1 MATHLSSIT
10 GIGSSAKK
18 LAALLQKKAPP
29 GEKLAFINDREAALL
44 KRHGGSGKE
53 VEDTG
58 IKSYDDGEG
67 ISMGDSG
74 STSMAAGST
83 TPTSEQISGFGQDLA
98 GKGIDY
104 GGVSNE
110 PVGGGVN
117 LSEIPITAT
126 SRQTASAADVRPG
139 SIPTNIFSTPQ
150 YAGAPAAQYQA
161 AGPVGI
167 DQNAPQQ
174 DFRKSEILA
183 ENAAQPQQPAQPKTG
198 LFGDAAKTLGLTS
211 DQLGRGLGGG
221 LQTLLAAN
229 QMRQARAQGQQTKQ
243 ELMAQAA
250 PYQQQ
255 GQQLTAQ
262 ANAGTLTPANQQA
275 LQAAQAQM
283 AQQVQARGGVGAAQ
297 MQTQIAQ
304 LTNNLLQQQMNM
316 GLQLQQVGDKI
327 AQGAIQAGA
336 QADQYVNQ
344 LTASY
349 AQNIA
354 RTVFNTPYV
363 VGGSNP

>member
-1 MATHLSSIT
+1 M
-10 GIGSSAKK
+10 
-18 LAALLQKKAPP
+18 
-29 GEKLAFINDREAALL
+29 
-44 KRHGGSGKE
+44 
-53 VEDTG
+53 
-58 IKSYDDGEG
+58 
-67 ISMGDSG
+67 
-74 STSMAAGST
+74 
-83 TPTSEQISGFGQDLA
+83 
-98 GKGIDY
+98 
-104 GGVSNE
+104 
-110 PVGGGVN
+110 
-117 LSEIPITAT
+117 
-126 SRQTASAADVRPG
+126 
-139 SIPTNIFSTPQ
+139 
-150 YAGAPAAQYQA
+150 
-161 AGPVGI
+161 
-167 DQNAPQQ
+167 
-174 DFRKSEILA
+174 
-183 ENAAQPQQPAQPKTG
+183 
-198 LFGDAAKTLGLTS
+198 FGDAAKALGISS
-211 DQLGRGLGGG
+211 DALGKGIGGG
-221 LQTLLAAN
+221 LQALLAAN

-316 GLQLQQVGDKI
+316 GLQLQQIGDKI
-327 AQGAIQAGA
+327 AQGAISAGA

-354 RTVFNTPYV
+354 RTVYGTP
-363 VGGSNP
+363 GGGTTGGTA

>member
-58 IKSYDDGEG
+58 IKSYDDTEGFDLQPTNIATGEPSPTP
-67 ISMGDSG
+67 ISSEPV
-74 STSMAAGST
+74 TNVQAG
-83 TPTSEQISGFGQDLA
+83 
-98 GKGIDY
+98 
-104 GGVSNE
+104 GGVSNA
-110 PVGGGVN
+110 PV
-117 LSEIPITAT
+117 
-126 SRQTASAADVRPG
+126 SAPE
-139 SIPTNIFSTPQ
+139 
-150 YAGAPAAQYQA
+150 APAAQPSGGFDA
-161 AGPVGI
+161 ANAYL
-167 DQNAPQQ
+167 NAPSTGLPGQQ
-174 DFRKSEILA
+174 SFRQQEISA
-183 ENAAQPQQPAQPKTG
+183 ENAAYGPAAATPTGDVASTPDVTSQQPPVTKDQQAAQKTG
-198 LFGDAAKTLGLTS
+198 LFGDAAKALGISS
-211 DQLGRGLGGG
+211 DALGKGLGGG
-221 LQTLLAAN
+221 LQALLAAN
-229 QMRQARAQGQQTKQ
+229 QMRQARAQGQQAKQ
-243 ELMAQAA
+243 ETQALAA

-255 GQQLTAQ
+255 GQQLQAQ
-262 ANAGTLTPANQQA
+262 AASGTLTPANQQA

-316 GLQLQQVGDKI
+316 GLQLQQIGDKI
-327 AQGAIQAGA
+327 AQGAIQAGV

-354 RTVFNTPYV
+354 RTVYGTT
-363 VGGSNP
+363 GGSTTGGTA

>member
-58 IKSYDDGEG
+58 IKSYDDTEG
-67 ISMGDSG
+67 
-74 STSMAAGST
+74 
-83 TPTSEQISGFGQDLA
+83 FDL
-98 GKGIDY
+98 
-104 GGVSNE
+104 
-110 PVGGGVN
+110 
-117 LSEIPITAT
+117 
-126 SRQTASAADVRPG
+126 Q
-139 SIPTNIFSTPQ
+139 PTNIATGEPSPTPFSSEPVTNVQAGGGDIGGISNAPAEVSGGNAAQ
-150 YAGAPAAQYQA
+150 GFTKATGGGLGFSPASVQAAAPSAPTTNYALNAPSTAQAADIYGLTSATGAPQSAISPDITQA
-161 AGPVGI
+161 AT
-167 DQNAPQQ
+167 
-174 DFRKSEILA
+174 
-183 ENAAQPQQPAQPKTG
+183 QPQQPAQPKTG

-221 LQTLLAAN
+221 LQALLAAN
-229 QMRQARAQGQQTKQ
+229 QMRQARAQGQQVKQ
-243 ELMAQAA
+243 ETQALA
-250 PYQQQ
+250 TPYQQQ
-255 GQQLTAQ
+255 GQQLQAQ

-283 AQQVQARGGVGAAQ
+283 AQRVSSMGGVGVAQ
-297 MQTQIAQ
+297 MQTQIAN
-304 LTNNLLQQQMNM
+304 LTNNLLQQQMNF

-336 QADQYVNQ
+336 QADQYVNS

>member
-58 IKSYDDGEG
+58 IKSYDDTEGFDLQPTNIATGEPSPTP
-67 ISMGDSG
+67 ISS
-74 STSMAAGST
+74 
-83 TPTSEQISGFGQDLA
+83 
-98 GKGIDY
+98 
-104 GGVSNE
+104 E
-110 PVGGGVN
+110 PVTNVQAGGGEVGVGSP

-126 SRQTASAADVRPG
+126 SRQTASAADVRPA
-139 SIPTNIFSTPQ
+139 PVAT
-150 YAGAPAAQYQA
+150 AGAPGGQYFPTAA
-161 AGPVGI
+161 PSI
-167 DQNAPQQ
+167 DQNTPQQ

-221 LQTLLAAN
+221 LQALLAAN
-229 QMRQARAQGQQTKQ
+229 QMRQARAQGQQAKQ
-243 ELMAQAA
+243 ETQALAA

-255 GQQLTAQ
+255 GQQLQAQ
-262 ANAGTLTPANQQA
+262 AASGTLTPANQQA
-275 LQAAQAQM
+275 LQAAQAQL

-297 MQTQIAQ
+297 MQTQIAT
-304 LTNNLLQQQMNM
+304 LTNNLLQQQMNL

-327 AQGAIQAGA
+327 AQGAIQAGV
-336 QADQYVNQ
+336 QADQYVNS

>member
-58 IKSYDDGEG
+58 IKSYDDTEG
-67 ISMGDSG
+67 FDLQPTNIATGAANADFAPVSG
-74 STSMAAGST
+74 GGAEIPS
-83 TPTSEQISGFGQDLA
+83 
-98 GKGIDY
+98 
-104 GGVSNE
+104 GVSNVPAPE
-110 PVGGGVN
+110 VSGGNAAQGFTKPTGGG
-117 LSEIPITAT
+117 LGFTA
-126 SRQTASAADVRPG
+126 
-139 SIPTNIFSTPQ
+139 PTPT
-150 YAGAPAAQYQA
+150 AGAPSVSYGLTA
-161 AGPVGI
+161 PS
-167 DQNAPQQ
+167 APQAVDQ
-174 DFRKSEILA
+174 FGLTSPTGEVKSALPADITQA
-183 ENAAQPQQPAQPKTG
+183 AAQPQQPKPG
-198 LFGDAAKTLGLTS
+198 MFGDAAKALGISS
-211 DQLGRGLGGG
+211 DALGKGLGGG
-221 LQTLLAAN
+221 IQALLGAN
-229 QMRQARAQGQQTKQ
+229 QVRQARAQGQQTKQ

-316 GLQLQQVGDKI
+316 GLQLQQIGDKI

-354 RTVFNTPYV
+354 RTVFGTQ
-363 VGGSNP
+363 GEKGSNA

>member
-58 IKSYDDGEG
+58 IKSYDDTEGFDLQPTNIATGEPSPTP
-67 ISMGDSG
+67 ISSEPV
-74 STSMAAGST
+74 TNVQAG
-83 TPTSEQISGFGQDLA
+83 
-98 GKGIDY
+98 
-104 GGVSNE
+104 GGETNA
-110 PVGGGVN
+110 PAPDVGGGN
-117 LSEIPITAT
+117 AAQGFTKATGGGLGFTA
-126 SRQTASAADVRPG
+126 
-139 SIPTNIFSTPQ
+139 PTPT
-150 YAGAPAAQYQA
+150 AGAPSVNYGLGAPSSPQA
-161 AGPVGI
+161 A
-167 DQNAPQQ
+167 DQFGLTSPTGEV
-174 DFRKSEILA
+174 KSALPADITQA
-183 ENAAQPQQPAQPKTG
+183 AAQPQQAPTKPSQSLSEYLSQPKNLVG
-198 LFGDAAKTLGLTS
+198 A
-211 DQLGRGLGGG
+211 GLGG
-221 LQTLLAAN
+221 LQALLGASQVRKA
-229 QMRQARAQGQQTKQ
+229 QAQGQQTKQ

-316 GLQLQQVGDKI
+316 GLQLQQIGDKI
-327 AQGAIQAGA
+327 AQGAIQAGV

-354 RTVFNTPYV
+354 RTVYGTP
-363 VGGSNP
+363 GGGTTGGTA